1 MHVNYYIIINARL
14 LLLLVG
20 LLMTMYE
27 NMSQMTIEIDIKYSY
42 GPFIS

>member
-27 NMSQMTIEIDIKYSY
+27 NMSQTTIEIDIKCSY